1 MKYKKEIGGIEVEI
15 LKKKNL
21 KNIYIRVNPPEGHVV
36 ISAPT
41 LCSDDEIRNFVLKKM
56 PEINRVREKF
66 KSQPRQSEREY
77 VSGESYYLWGNP
89 YRLEVIYGA
98 KKTSVRKTPNKII
111 LKVPDDTDLEKRRF
125 ALTEWYRSEL
135 KRVLDIV
142 SIKCEKGTGLKASEY
157 RVKNMKTRWGTCNI
171 DKRRI
176 WINLQLV
183 KKPMECLEYVLI
195 HELVHL
201 VEKNHTHRFHALVEQ
216 YYPTWKEARER
227 LNELPLDYVEK
238 EYNDEDEDIQRHL

>member
-1 MKYKKEIGGIEVEI
+1 MKYNKEIGGIEVEI

-21 KNIYIRVNPPEGHVV
+21 KNLYIRVNPPEGQVT
-36 ISAPT
+36 INAPL
-41 LCSDDEIRNFVLKKM
+41 LCPDDEIRNFVLKKM
-56 PEINRVREKF
+56 PEINKVREKLR
-66 KSQPRQSEREY
+66 SQPRQSEREY

-98 KKTSVRKTPNKII
+98 KKINIRKTPNKII
-111 LKVPDDTDLEKRRF
+111 LEVPDDTDLEKRRF

-142 SIKCEKGTGLKASEY
+142 SIKCEKRTGLKASEY

-171 DKRRI
+171 EKRRI

-201 VEKNHTHRFHALVEQ
+201 VEKNHTHRFNALVEE
-216 YYPTWKEARER
+216 YYPTWKEAKKS
-227 LNELPLDYVEK
+227 LQQMPLDYMEK
-238 EYNDEDEDIQRHL
+238 GANNIDEE

>member
-1 MKYKKEIGGIEVEI
+1 MKYNKVIGGIEVEI
-15 LKKKNL
+15 IKKKNL
-21 KNIYIRVNPPEGHVV
+21 KNLYIRVNPPLGKVV
-36 ISAPT
+36 ISAPV
-41 LCSDDEIRNFVLKKM
+41 LCSDDEIRSFVLKKM

-66 KSQPRQSEREY
+66 KSQPRLSEREY

-89 YRLEVIYGA
+89 YRLEVVYGA
-98 KKTSVRKTPNKII
+98 KKTSVRKTTNKII
-111 LKVPDDTDLEKRRF
+111 LEVPNNTDLEKRRF

-135 KRVLDIV
+135 KRVLDIISV
-142 SIKCEKGTGLKASEY
+142 KCEKRTDLKASEY
-157 RVKNMKTRWGTCNI
+157 LVKNMKTRWGTCNI

-201 VEKNHTHRFHALVEQ
+201 VEKNHTHRFYALVEQ
-216 YYPTWKEARER
+216 YCPTWKEVRKR
-227 LNELPLDYVEK
+227 LNELPLDYAEQ
-238 EYNDEDEDIQRHL
+238 E

>member
-1 MKYKKEIGGIEVEI
+1 MKYNKEIGGIEVEI

-21 KNIYIRVNPPEGHVV
+21 KNLYIRVNPPEGQVT
-36 ISAPT
+36 ISAPL
-41 LCSDDEIRNFVLKKM
+41 LCPDDEIRNFVLKKM
-56 PEINRVREKF
+56 PEINKVREKLR
-66 KSQPRQSEREY
+66 SQPRQSEREY

-98 KKTSVRKTPNKII
+98 KKINIRKTPNKII
-111 LKVPDDTDLEKRRF
+111 LEVPDDTDLEKRRF
-125 ALTEWYRSEL
+125 VLTEWYRSEL

-142 SIKCEKGTGLKASEY
+142 SIKCEKRTGLKASEY
-157 RVKNMKTRWGTCNI
+157 QVKNMKTRWGTCNI
-171 DKRRI
+171 EKRRI

-201 VEKNHTHRFHALVEQ
+201 VEKNHTHRFNALVEE
-216 YYPTWKEARER
+216 YYPTWKEAKKS
-227 LNELPLDYVEK
+227 LQQMPLDYMEK
-238 EYNDEDEDIQRHL
+238 GANNIDEE

>member
-1 MKYKKEIGGIEVEI
+1 MKYKEIIGSIEVEV
-15 LKKKNL
+15 LKKNNL
-21 KNIYIRVNPPEGHVV
+21 KNLYIRIVPPEGDVRV
-36 ISAPT
+36 SAPSI
-41 LCSDDEIRNFVLKKM
+41 CSDEEIRNFVLKKM
-56 PEINRVREKF
+56 PEISKVKEKF
-66 KSQPRQSEREY
+66 KSQPRQSERKY

-98 KKTSVRKTPNKII
+98 KKTSVRKTPHKII
-111 LKVPDDTDLEKRRF
+111 LEVPDNTGLEKRQF

-142 SIKCEKGTGLKASEY
+142 SIKCEKRTGLKASEY
-157 RVKNMKTRWGTCNI
+157 RVKNMKTRWGACNI

-201 VEKNHTHRFHALVEQ
+201 VEKNHTHKFHALVEQ
-216 YYPTWKEARER
+216 YYPTWKDARKR

-238 EYNDEDEDIQRHL
+238 EYNDEEENIK